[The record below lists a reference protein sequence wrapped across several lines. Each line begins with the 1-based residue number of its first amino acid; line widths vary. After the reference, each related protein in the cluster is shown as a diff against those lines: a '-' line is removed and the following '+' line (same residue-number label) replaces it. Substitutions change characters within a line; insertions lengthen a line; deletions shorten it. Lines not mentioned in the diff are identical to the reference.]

1 MCKLLFSFEF
11 PKACLKPTYVRICSI
26 SFTSLFHSLVFDF
39 IQTLLSLFCLV
50 ITATLFYFF
59 LFYSKSFFH
68 KSFISRSIYSFICSL
83 LSFSVYYNLF
93 LSFLLLQLSLFFASN
108 IFNVISFFQHV
119 SAILF
124 PIFPSDFL
132 LKAQKFDLLQERER
146 TCKRKKTKKTMKWI
160 LLLFWQRL
168 SKKWCFVGV
177 D

>member
-1 MCKLLFSFEF
+1 MCKLLFSFKF

-146 TCKRKKTKKTMKWI
+146 TCIGRKDNEMNIVAFLTAVKQEVV
-160 LLLFWQRL
+160 F
-168 SKKWCFVGV
+168 CGC
-177 D
+177 